1 MTLENA
7 IEEIYFIASM
17 LSLCMGF
24 SVGCLFWKGVLK

>member
-1 MTLENA
+1 MTFETLQ
-7 IEEIYFIASM
+7 EIYFISSM